1 MLARQLSR
9 HDIQYC
15 KPSTASLRDSSL
27 FEIVSVS
34 VRFHL
39 LSLNLYILM
48 VCEIRAEQELPNV
61 NCPWLYV
68 EVTFLLHQDHIFFF
82 INTSSVKKG
91 KKIIVWQK
99 MMRNTLVKIPC
110 TLSNI
115 SRHLLSVVSYICFSS
130 LVCCYRTLADSG

>member
-82 INTSSVKKG
+82 HKHVKRKKG
-91 KKIIVWQK
+91 K
-99 MMRNTLVKIPC
+99 RNNSLAEDDEKHSGENS
-110 TLSNI
+110 LYSQI
-115 SRHLLSVVSYICFSS
+115 SRDIFYLLFHIFVFLHLYVV
-130 LVCCYRTLADSG
+130 TEP